1 MKIIP
6 PAPRLPV
13 STTAVHKISV
23 TLGDIINN
31 GKEKKGVAAVK
42 VAQVSISMPIVN
54 IWWAL
59 TINPIVAIL
68 TVA

>member
-1 MKIIP
+1 M
-6 PAPRLPV
+6 
-13 STTAVHKISV
+13 
-23 TLGDIINN
+23 